1 MWRDVWVGNDKLGAS
16 CSKLFRIS
24 EIENAV
30 IADIYSTRMEWRG
43 VVLALQMETSSLIG
57 LFLSVEYSRRLHGK
71 YFWTG
76 FQIPT
81 N

>member
-1 MWRDVWVGNDKLGAS
+1 MKRCGAGTS
-16 CSKLFRIS
+16 
-24 EIENAV
+24 NG
-30 IADIYSTRMEWRG
+30 DIN
-43 VVLALQMETSSLIG
+43 SLIG